1 MHHLSRT
8 KIKNYRSC
16 ANVELSLGNC
26 TPIVGYNN
34 AGKSNIMSAI
44 EWLISPKALTTG
56 DFYDATLAVSMEGAI
71 EGLARISHSHPASF
85 ADWAVYRHDHS
96 GAAIIR

>member
-1 MHHLSRT
+1 MFYKMHHLSHT
-8 KIKNYRSC
+8 KINNYRSC

-44 EWLISPKALTTG
+44 EWLISPKALTSG
-56 DFYDATLAVSMEGAI
+56 DFYDTSCAVSVESMI
-71 EGLARISHSHPASF
+71 EGLGEALLDKLEA
-85 ADWAVYRHDHS
+85 
-96 GAAIIR
+96 